1 MRFSFVVNPVARSG
15 LKIYKKF
22 SNLVEEYGYAY
33 ETFYTEGRGHARELV
48 KSVRGDVIMVAG
60 GDGTLNE
67 VVNGMIDYKIEL
79 PVAPIFGG
87 TGCDVARSLGVKRK
101 PVERFDEILGFNIKR
116 VNPVLLK
123 TSEGYRYF
131 VGVSDLGFGA
141 KVAYSFDGLRRFGRL
156 GYAIGVLNTLY
167 ELEPLRV
174 NMEVEGKYYEGD
186 IIMVVFANSPYFG
199 GGMKISPNSSI
210 TGPTKV
216 IVVEYVPVYKFVY
229 YFPRVYNGSHLRIKE
244 IREFDAKGLK
254 VFTPNIPVECEGE
267 FAGYTPAEYEVV
279 EDKTVIFV

>member
-1 MRFSFVVNPVARSG
+1 MRFSFIVNPIARSG

-22 SNLVEEYGYAY
+22 SMLVEEYGYAY
-33 ETFYTEGRGHARELV
+33 ETFCTERRGHAKELV
-48 KSVRGDVIMVAG
+48 KSIKGDVIMVAG

-67 VVNGMIDYKIEL
+67 VINGMIDYKVEL

-101 PVERFDEILGFNIKR
+101 PVERLKEILALDIKR
-116 VNPVLLK
+116 VKPVLLK

-167 ELEPLRV
+167 ELKPLRV
-174 NMEVEGKYYEGD
+174 NMEIDGKDYEAD
-186 IIMVVFANSPYFG
+186 VIMVAFANSPYFG

-216 IVVEYVPVYKFVY
+216 IVIEYVPVFKFVY
-229 YFPRVYNGSHLRIKE
+229 YFPRVYNGSHLKIRE
-244 IREFDAKGLK
+244 IREFDAKSLK
-254 VFTPNIPVECEGE
+254 VFTPNIPIECEGE
-267 FAGYTPAEYEVV
+267 FAGYTPAEYEIA
-279 EDKTVIFV
+279 DNKAVIFV

>member
-1 MRFSFVVNPVARSG
+1 MRFSFVVNPVARSS
-15 LKIYKKF
+15 LKIYKIF
-22 SNLVEEYGYAY
+22 SKLVEEHGYTY
-33 ETFYTEGRGHARELV
+33 ETFYTERRGHARELV
-48 KSVRGDVIMVAG
+48 KSAKGDVIIVAG

-67 VVNGMIDYKIEL
+67 VVNGIIDHKVEM

-87 TGCDVARSLGVKRK
+87 TGCDVARSLDIKRK
-101 PVERFDEILGFNIKR
+101 PVERFEEILRFNIKR

-141 KVAYSFDGLRRFGRL
+141 KVAYSFDGLRRFGRF

-167 ELEPLRV
+167 ELKPLRV
-174 NMEVEGKYYEGD
+174 NMEIDGKYYEGD
-186 IIMVVFANSPYFG
+186 VIMVVFANSPYFG

-216 IVVEYVPVYKFVY
+216 IVIEYVPVYKFVY

-244 IREFDAKGLK
+244 IMEIDAKRLK

-267 FAGYTPAEYEVV
+267 FAGYTPAEYEVT